1 MMDRSRF
8 DLEVKFASDKS
19 GVFSGYGA
27 IFGNVDS
34 YGDVIEKGAFK
45 NTLRAWEEKGK
56 LPPMLLQHGGG
67 MFGGNADD
75 LLPVG
80 KWTSMEENSKGLKVE
95 GELFAL
101 NTERGQYI
109 YEGLKAG
116 ALDGMSIGYKTIKFR
131 NGAKA
136 GEPRRFL
143 EQVDLVELSIV
154 TFPAND
160 KARVSGVK
168 AIDRDLRTAV
178 KELGDAIELHEKH
191 MDGSEPTTMASQ
203 KKMMRMMERAFEALT
218 TGKPGGMKS
227 ITTIREFEDFL
238 RDVGGYSH
246 AAAKAIAAGGFKA
259 TDPRDED
266 GADLA
271 AIIRRN
277 IAKLST

>member
-1 MMDRSRF
+1 MDRSRV

-27 IFGNVDS
+27 IFGNTDS

-45 NTLRAWEEKGK
+45 DTLRAWEDKGK
-56 LPPMLLQHGGG
+56 FPPMLLQHGGG

-80 KWTSMEENSKGLKVE
+80 KYTSMEENSKGLKFE

-101 NTERGQYI
+101 STERGQYI

-131 NGAKA
+131 NGTKA
-136 GEPRRFL
+136 GEPRRYL
-143 EQVDLVELSIV
+143 EKLDLMELSIV

-160 KARVSGVK
+160 KARVG
-168 AIDRDLRTAV
+168 AV
-178 KELGDAIELHEKH
+178 KSADIK
-191 MDGSEPTTMASQ
+191 
-203 KKMMRMMERAFEALT
+203 
-218 TGKPGGMKS
+218 
-227 ITTIREFEDFL
+227 TIREFEDFL

-271 AIIRRN
+271 AIIRSN
-277 IAKLST
+277 IATLST